1 MKFGNCRN
9 VIFAL
14 FALTV
19 LAACGGGG
27 SGVASEP
34 PPPPPTGG
42 PGTPPS
48 PIEPGVLGDGQMT
61 ALVENVRDRHGL
73 PALAAIIVAEGQIAD
88 LAASGVR
95 SINNSTTVTTADRWH
110 IGSVTKA
117 MTATLT
123 AILVEQSVIS
133 WDTTPLDIWPELAAS
148 MRPQYQSVTVVD
160 LLSHQAGLRLA
171 IDTIPSIQ
179 QMNDDA
185 PGSVI
190 QKRRL
195 WAKELLELT
204 PVNATGN
211 FLYTNAGYI
220 IVGSMLETVTGSEWE
235 TLMVDQLFGPLGMTQ
250 TGFGAPGTAGQF
262 DQPYGHREE
271 NGILV
276 TVPPGPGADNPR
288 ALGPAGT
295 VHTTLSDYAQYMFA
309 HLEGERGIP
318 GLVTAE
324 TFQFLHTPV
333 RNASYAL
340 GWEID
345 NDQAFTEGPVFFHLG
360 SNLRWFANA
369 GLAPGL
375 NIGVLMVTNAANDA
389 AGDSTDEL
397 GQLLVQRILNSR

>member
-48 PIEPGVLGDGQMT
+48 PIEPGVLGDGRMT
-61 ALVENVRDRHGL
+61 ELIEKVRDRHDL
-73 PALAAIIVAEGQIAD
+73 PALAAIIVAQGQIAD
-88 LAASGVR
+88 QGASGVR
-95 SINNSTTVTTADRWH
+95 SITSSAAVTTADRWH

-117 MTATLT
+117 MTATLA

-133 WDTTPLDIWPELAAS
+133 WDTTPLDIWPEFSTS
-148 MRPQYQSVTVVD
+148 MHPQYQSVTVVD
-160 LLSHQAGLRLA
+160 LLSHQAGLRLE
-171 IDTIPSIQ
+171 IDTVPSIGDIV
-179 QMNDDA
+179 NRSR
-185 PGSVI
+185 GTVTS
-190 QKRRL
+190 KRRL

-204 PVNATGN
+204 PVNATGS

-220 IVGSMLETVTGSEWE
+220 IVGSMLESVTGSEWE
-235 TLMVDQLFGPLGMTQ
+235 TLMTDLLLGPLGMTN

-271 NGILV
+271 NGMLV
-276 TVPPGPGADNPR
+276 TVPPGPEADNPR

-340 GWEID
+340 GWEVD
-345 NDQAFTEGPVFFHLG
+345 DGVTGTEGPVFSHAG
-360 SNLRWFANA
+360 SNARWWANA
-369 GLAPGL
+369 GLVPGL
-375 NIGVLMVTNAANDA
+375 NVGVFMVTNAASDA
-389 AGDSTDEL
+389 AQDGSDEL
-397 GQLLVQRILNSR
+397 GQLLVQRILNSQ

>member
-1 MKFGNCRN
+1 MKFGNFRN
-9 VIFAL
+9 VTFAL
-14 FALTV
+14 FVLTV

-27 SGVASEP
+27 SGAASQP

-48 PIEPGVLGDGQMT
+48 PIDPGVLGDGQMT
-61 ALVENVRDRHGL
+61 ALVENVRDRHDL

-88 LAASGVR
+88 QAASGVR
-95 SINNSTTVTTADRWH
+95 SIDNSTTVTTADRWH

-117 MTATLT
+117 MTATLA

-133 WDTTPLDIWPELAAS
+133 WDTTPLDIWPEFSAS
-148 MRPQYQSVTVVD
+148 MHPQYQSVTVVD
-160 LLSHQAGLRLA
+160 LLSHQAGLRLE
-171 IDTIPSIQ
+171 IDTVPSIGDIV
-179 QMNDDA
+179 NSSR
-185 PGSVI
+185 GTIIS
-190 QKRRL
+190 KRRL

-204 PVNATGN
+204 PVNAAGS

-220 IVGSMLETVTGSEWE
+220 IVGSMLESVTGSEWE
-235 TLMVDQLFGPLGMTQ
+235 TLMTDLLLGPLGMTN

-271 NGILV
+271 NGMLV
-276 TVPPGPGADNPR
+276 TVPPGPEADNPP

-333 RNASYAL
+333 RNSSYAL
-340 GWEID
+340 GWEQ
-345 NDQAFTEGPVFFHLG
+345 NLEQEWAEGPVFFHAG
-360 SNLRWFANA
+360 SNLRWWANA
-369 GLAPGL
+369 GLVPGL
-375 NIGVLMVTNAANDA
+375 NVGVFMVTNAANDA
-389 AGDSTDEL
+389 AQDGTDEL